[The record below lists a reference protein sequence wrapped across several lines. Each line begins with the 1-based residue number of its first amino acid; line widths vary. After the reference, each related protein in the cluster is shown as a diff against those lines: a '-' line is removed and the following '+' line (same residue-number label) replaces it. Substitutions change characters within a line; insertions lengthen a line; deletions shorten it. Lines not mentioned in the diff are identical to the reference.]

1 MNKKLARV
9 MALAMAGTLMLSGCG
24 GSEGDT
30 EEPKDANGTE
40 DKQEAKNDKELK
52 ELVIPMAVTR
62 ELETFNALYSQRG
75 EDAENLTN
83 LIDGLL
89 EVDSYGKL
97 QPCLAE
103 EWGTEDGGL
112 TWKFKLRDG
121 VKWVDVNAQEK
132 AACNAQDF
140 ATGLEWVLN
149 FHKNDS
155 SNTSMPLE
163 MIQGAK
169 EYYE

>member
-103 EWGTEDGGL
+103 E
-112 TWKFKLRDG
+112 
-121 VKWVDVNAQEK
+121 
-132 AACNAQDF
+132 
-140 ATGLEWVLN
+140 
-149 FHKNDS
+149 
-155 SNTSMPLE
+155 
-163 MIQGAK
+163 
-169 EYYE
+169 